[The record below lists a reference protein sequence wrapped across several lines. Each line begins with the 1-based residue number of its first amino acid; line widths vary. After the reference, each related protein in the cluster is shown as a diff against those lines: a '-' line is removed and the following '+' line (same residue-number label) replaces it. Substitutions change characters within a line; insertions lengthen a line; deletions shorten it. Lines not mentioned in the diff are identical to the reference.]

1 MTVVAPLA
9 ITAGSYSTIAMLK
22 EADGLAF
29 LEDSGM
35 GYLAVDHLGEMYYKN
50 T

>member
-1 MTVVAPLA
+1 
-9 ITAGSYSTIAMLK
+9 MLK

-35 GYLAVDHLGEMYYKN
+35 GYLAVDQRGKIYHKQA
-50 T
+50 

>member
-1 MTVVAPLA
+1 
-9 ITAGSYSTIAMLK
+9 MLK

-29 LEDSGM
+29 LENSGM
-35 GYLAVDHLGEMYYKN
+35 GYLAVDQLGEMYYKN